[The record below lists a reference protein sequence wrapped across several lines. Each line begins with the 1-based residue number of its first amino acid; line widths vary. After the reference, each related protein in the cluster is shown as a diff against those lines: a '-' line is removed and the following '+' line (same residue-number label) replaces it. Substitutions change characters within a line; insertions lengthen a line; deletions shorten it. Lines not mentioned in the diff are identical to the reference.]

1 MSHGPETRNPNGP
14 IPTPIP
20 QCHCHM
26 STDRSPSGSGVV
38 VIHRRAI
45 LGFSRLSSAMSKQ
58 RLEPLPN
65 KLKGRPSVLEKP
77 VPTMLSSPSHSSLR
91 IPIPPPSLPSAEP
104 SSSSTFNTFLGSSA
118 DTQTVKDVV
127 KRNAYNGLK
136 GLLEVINTVGYAL
149 PPLKAAAAG
158 LSSVL
163 MFVEV
168 CTPSLQWVTV

>member
-1 MSHGPETRNPNGP
+1 
-14 IPTPIP
+14 
-20 QCHCHM
+20 M

-65 KLKGRPSVLEKP
+65 KLKGRPSVLEKL
-77 VPTMLSSPSHSSLR
+77 VPTMLLSPSHSSLR

-104 SSSSTFNTFLGSSA
+104 SSSSTFDTFFDSA
-118 DTQTVKDVV
+118 DTPTVKGVV